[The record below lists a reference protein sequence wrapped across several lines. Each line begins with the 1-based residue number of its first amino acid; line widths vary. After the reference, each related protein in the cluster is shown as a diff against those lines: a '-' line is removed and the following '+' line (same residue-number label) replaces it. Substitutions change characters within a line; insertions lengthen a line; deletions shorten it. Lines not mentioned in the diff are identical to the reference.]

1 MFSELETFHAVAINS
16 RVGLLK
22 RNRNEAIKYC
32 TTNAP
37 KLYKIDE
44 KAEHGERILEICT
57 S

>member
-1 MFSELETFHAVAINS
+1 LFSELETFQAVAINS

-37 KLYKIDE
+37 KLYKTD
-44 KAEHGERILEICT
+44 
-57 S
+57 